1 MFVPPVR
8 GMVRVRLT
16 TLCPAVWAARTI
28 TVICRRCVKGV
39 MRVSPPLRG
48 TPLRPVNVLRV
59 SAPKGGTLEGDSVD
73 IEDGNKSVA
82 RIVDTTR
89 AALKKYRKAGWN
101 DEQFVTQ
108 LLGEFIRLRSQM
120 SSDAGS
126 LHMALSIY
134 NLALMADH
142 IEELEKKVDFHKSAV
157 EFLLELD
164 EFESI

>member
-1 MFVPPVR
+1 
-8 GMVRVRLT
+8 
-16 TLCPAVWAARTI
+16 
-28 TVICRRCVKGV
+28 
-39 MRVSPPLRG
+39 
-48 TPLRPVNVLRV
+48 VLRV
-59 SAPKGGTLEGDSVD
+59 SAPKGVTLEGDSVD

-89 AALKKYRKAGWN
+89 AALKKYREAGWD
-101 DEQFVTQ
+101 DERFVTQ

-134 NLALMADH
+134 NLALMADY

>member
-1 MFVPPVR
+1 ML
-8 GMVRVRLT
+8 VRLT
-16 TLCPAVWAARTI
+16 TLCPAVWAAQTI

-48 TPLRPVNVLRV
+48 TPLRHVNVLRV
-59 SAPKGGTLEGDSVD
+59 SAPKGDTLEGDSVD

-89 AALKKYRKAGWN
+89 AALKKYRMAGWN

-134 NLALMADH
+134 NLALMADY